1 MDQKTYIK
9 RTIIAKVGL
18 EIEDGSRECDVDIYI
33 PSHLS
38 DEIKN
43 WCTQAFTASN
53 YLDYARDDPC
63 GQGVGRNC
71 NGTLCTGVSFD
82 FDNLS
87 VNQSC
92 IKRTIIA
99 AVGTS
104 IDEGFET
111 VEVDVYI
118 PAHLSD
124 DIKNWCVQAFT
135 ASKYIDW
142 ARDDPCGQGVGRNCN
157 GALCTGIRF
166 DFF

>member
-18 EIEDGSRECDVDIYI
+18 EIEDGSRACDVSVYI
-33 PSHLS
+33 PTHLS

-43 WCTQAFTASN
+43 WCAQAFLASN

-71 NGTLCTGVSFD
+71 NGALCTGVSFD
-82 FDNLS
+82 FD
-87 VNQSC
+87 NQSC

-104 IDEGFET
+104 IEEGFEG
-111 VEVDVYI
+111 VEVDVCI

-124 DIKNWCVQAFT
+124 DIKNWCVQAFK

-157 GALCTGIRF
+157 GALCTGVSF

>member
-9 RTIIAKVGL
+9 RTIITAVGL
-18 EIEDGSRECDVDIYI
+18 EIEDGSRVCNVDVYI
-33 PSHLS
+33 PAHLS

-43 WCTQAFTASN
+43 WCAQAFTASN

-71 NGTLCTGVSFD
+71 NGALCTGVSFD
-82 FDNLS
+82 FDH
-87 VNQSC
+87 QSC

-99 AVGTS
+99 AVGTA
-104 IDEGFET
+104 IEGGFEAG
-111 VEVDVYI
+111 DAPYVYI
-118 PAHLSD
+118 PNHLSD
-124 DIKNWCVQAFT
+124 DIKNWCVLAFT

>member
-71 NGTLCTGVSFD
+71 NG
-82 FDNLS
+82 
-87 VNQSC
+87 
-92 IKRTIIA
+92 
-99 AVGTS
+99 
-104 IDEGFET
+104 
-111 VEVDVYI
+111 
-118 PAHLSD
+118 
-124 DIKNWCVQAFT
+124 
-135 ASKYIDW
+135 
-142 ARDDPCGQGVGRNCN
+142 
-157 GALCTGIRF
+157 ALCTGIRF